1 MSWQQKGEHGEF
13 EDVDSMGK
21 DLSAILFCP
30 VRYLAYHYEK
40 PVFECKCG
48 ISFPRFA
55 VQAAHD
61 SGDWM
66 QIIQRHR
73 EGF

>member
-1 MSWQQKGEHGEF
+1 MSWQQKGEYGEF
-13 EDVDSMGK
+13 EIVDRLGK
-21 DLSAILFCP
+21 DLSAILHCP

-40 PVFECKCG
+40 PVFECRHQ
-48 ISFPRFA
+48 INFPRFA
-55 VQAAHD
+55 VQSAQD

-66 QIIQRHR
+66 AIIQRHR